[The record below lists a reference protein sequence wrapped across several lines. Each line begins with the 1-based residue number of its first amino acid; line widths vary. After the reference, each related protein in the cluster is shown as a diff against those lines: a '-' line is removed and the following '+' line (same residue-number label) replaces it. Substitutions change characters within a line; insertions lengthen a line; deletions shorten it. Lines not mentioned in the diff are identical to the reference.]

1 MVPMAPS
8 STRMRSGARFLS
20 SASTGDTSMVTRP
33 ADIVSTNS
41 AVVLPLPAGERV
53 GVRGLRP
60 IERAQSWLDHAQSWL
75 PTVIGLRIAAA
86 ALLPLPG
93 GERVGVRGFGPI
105 DHAQSWL
112 PTFIRTAHRR
122 SRASPSP
129 RGGEG
134 RGEGARA
141 DRARSVLAPNCY
153 SHCGSPQP

>member
-8 STRMRSGARFLS
+8 STRMRSAASFLS
-20 SASTGDTSMVTRP
+20 SSSTGDTSLVTRP

-53 GVRGLRP
+53 GVRGLGP
-60 IERAQSWLDHAQSWL
+60 IDHAQSWL

-93 GERVGVRGFGPI
+93 GARGGVRGFGAI

-112 PTFIRTAHRR
+112 PTVIRTAHRR
-122 SRASPSP
+122 SRAEPSHH
-129 RGGEG
+129 RADG
-134 RGEGARA
+134 RG
-141 DRARSVLAPNCY
+141 
-153 SHCGSPQP
+153 Q